1 VSKGTTM
8 GAAGPTGTGTGTAV
22 RPARLAARRTPPSLG
37 RSALFEGAPE
47 DLLRA
52 VEARFRAVHWER
64 GEPQP
69 PGLDRPDHLFVVL
82 EGLVGL
88 IALGIQGR
96 PVTAA
101 LIGPGM
107 LYSTLGCE
115 RPSDACALQTSAIVA
130 IPAAAV
136 RRLID
141 LHPGIGANL
150 AEALSQRAASL
161 RDAVAQV
168 SQMRVEDRLL
178 GRLHELCEHFGRASV
193 RGIELRLD
201 LTHAQWGLLAGA
213 SRVATTS
220 ALILLRKRGRIVADG
235 RTIVVPWQVVRSD
248 LWEQTGRDGATAA

>member
-1 VSKGTTM
+1 LNSTTI
-8 GAAGPTGTGTGTAV
+8 GSAGPTRIGAGTAV
-22 RPARLAARRTPPSLG
+22 RLARPAGRRKPPSLAG
-37 RSALFEGAPE
+37 SPLFEGAPE
-47 DLLRA
+47 ALLRA
-52 VEARFRAVHWER
+52 VEARFRPVRWDR

-69 PGLDRPDHLFVVL
+69 PELDRPDHLFVVL

-96 PVTAA
+96 PVAAA

-115 RPSDACALQTSAIVA
+115 RPSDACALQTSEIVA

-136 RRLID
+136 RRLMA
-141 LHPGIGANL
+141 LQPAIGANL
-150 AEALSQRAASL
+150 AVALSQRAASL

-178 GRLHELCEHFGRASV
+178 GHLHELCDHFGRASV

-248 LWEQTGRDGATAA
+248 LWEQTGPTGATAA